1 MGRFERFAACTFRDF
16 HDVEVLYRSAAGT
29 VYKARFNYDKKYYV
43 LKERVLSELGRRKDI
58 TNEVQL
64 LAQLN
69 HTNVIRCEGWF
80 WDERKQALFIVLEY
94 CECGDLCKFI
104 ERRKSRSRYFEE
116 RYIWYLFHQMCLAVR
131 HLHEN
136 GIVHRDLKSL
146 NIMLT
151 KGNKQIKLADLGV
164 SRQVSEDTI
173 MLNTFYG
180 TPLYLSP
187 ELVENS
193 AYNEKTDI
201 WSLGVILYEIT
212 ALRCPF
218 RSRTLLGLAR
228 AIKQGTYEA
237 LPDHYSPNIGR
248 CIRWLL
254 QVDYTKR
261 PHINQIIKWVEGRLR
276 ENENYHGEND
286 EDEVDETDHNDS
298 DTDDDENMD
307 EEYDIHVP
315 KSGAEVANDLDN
327 YRKVYIQNHHGN
339 HQGQGSHD
347 KNSDNND
354 ISRPTRVDLASGRKE
369 KSSTS
374 LVTGTTAAIKGHDN
388 FNNKN
393 DKELRTA
400 RFLQELEEKE
410 RKNKNSYGTGAGNG
424 VYNYNKGKTVGATVS
439 NSTTTDDT
447 RVRVN
452 IDKSHMNHTLA
463 VNNNNSNS
471 NRNSNSN
478 ESDEKISV
486 NEPHSTSKHL
496 YTENLKEDNQ
506 NNNISTSNDDNN
518 NNNNK

>member
-1 MGRFERFAACTFRDF
+1 MGRFERFAGCTFRDF
-16 HDVEVLYRSAAGT
+16 YDIQVLYRSAAGT

-69 HTNVIRCEGWF
+69 HPNVIRCEGWF
-80 WDERKQALFIVLEY
+80 WDEKKQALFIVLEY
-94 CECGDLCKFI
+94 CDCGDLCKFI
-104 ERRKSRSRYFEE
+104 EKRKSRSRYFEE

-228 AIKQGTYEA
+228 SIKQGTYEA

-248 CIRWLL
+248 CVRWLL
-254 QVDYTKR
+254 QLDFNKR
-261 PHINQIIKWVEGRLR
+261 PHINSIIKWVEGRLR
-276 ENENYHGEND
+276 ENNNYNGEND
-286 EDEVDETDHNDS
+286 HSDDDIQTNNDDS
-298 DTDDDENMD
+298 DTDDDD
-307 EEYDIHVP
+307 DDDHPDIHVQ
-315 KSGAEVANDLDN
+315 GAALAHELNQ
-327 YRKVYIQNHHGN
+327 YREIYM
-339 HQGQGSHD
+339 
-347 KNSDNND
+347 KNNNNNNNND
-354 ISRPTRVDLASGRKE
+354 NDRKNGDSNEINGHRLSRVDLASGRK
-369 KSSTS
+369 
-374 LVTGTTAAIKGHDN
+374 
-388 FNNKN
+388 
-393 DKELRTA
+393 DK
-400 RFLQELEEKE
+400 
-410 RKNKNSYGTGAGNG
+410 
-424 VYNYNKGKTVGATVS
+424 
-439 NSTTTDDT
+439 TTTTTTTTHVT
-447 RVRVN
+447 R
-452 IDKSHMNHTLA
+452 S
-463 VNNNNSNS
+463 
-471 NRNSNSN
+471 
-478 ESDEKISV
+478 
-486 NEPHSTSKHL
+486 
-496 YTENLKEDNQ
+496 
-506 NNNISTSNDDNN
+506 NN
-518 NNNNK
+518 NNNNNSSKRTLT